1 MAWTQYYAAAS
12 LDGFI
17 ARPDGDIS
25 WLTGFGGDSSM
36 DPNDVTDRT
45 FDEFMAGVGA
55 VVMGSK
61 TYEYVLEHSSAWPYD
76 MPGWVLT
83 SRDLPMAQGADLRM
97 VNGDAAEV
105 HGEAVE
111 AAGEKNVWMVGGGN
125 VASQW
130 VEHGL
135 IDELIVT
142 LVPVILG
149 EGLPLFASGIL
160 GEFRTKTVRPF
171 ASGMVELAYDFP
183 R

>member
-1 MAWTQYYAAAS
+1 MPPHWEQAGPRSRPCILAGSAGGVSVIASAAA
-12 LDGFI
+12 
-17 ARPDGDIS
+17 
-25 WLTGFGGDSSM
+25 T
-36 DPNDVTDRT
+36 
-45 FDEFMAGVGA
+45 
-55 VVMGSK
+55 
-61 TYEYVLEHSSAWPYD
+61 VL
-76 MPGWVLT
+76 PGWVLT

-135 IDELIVT
+135 IDELVVT

-160 GEFRTKTVRPF
+160 GEFRTKSVRPF

>member
-1 MAWTQYYAAAS
+1 MPSVQYYAAAS
-12 LDGFI
+12 LDGYI
-17 ARPDGDIS
+17 ARLDGDIS
-25 WLTGFGGDSSM
+25 WLTSFGGDSTL
-36 DPNDVTDRT
+36 DPNDVTERT
-45 FDEFMAGVGA
+45 FDAFMAEVGA

-76 MPGWVLT
+76 MPGWVMT
-83 SRDLPMAQGADLRM
+83 SRDLPKAQGADLRL
-97 VNGDAAEV
+97 VSGDATKV
-105 HGEAVE
+105 HSEAVE
-111 AAGEKNVWMVGGGN
+111 AAGAKNVWMVGGGN

-149 EGLPLFASGIL
+149 EGLPLFESGIP
-160 GEFRTKTVRPF
+160 GEFRTKAVRPF
-171 ASGMVELAYDFP
+171 KSGMVELAYDFP

>member
-1 MAWTQYYAAAS
+1 MSRTQYYAACS
-12 LDGFI
+12 LDGYI

-25 WLTGFGGDSSM
+25 WLTGFGGDSSL

-45 FDEFMAGVGA
+45 FDEFLAEVGA

-61 TYEYVLEHSSAWPYD
+61 TYEYVLEHANAWPYD

-83 SRDLPMAQGADLRM
+83 TRDLPKADGADLQF
-97 VNGDAAEV
+97 VSGDAV
-105 HGEAVE
+105 QIHTDAVE
-111 AAGEKNVWMVGGGN
+111 AAGQRNVWVVGGGN

-130 VEHGL
+130 VAHGL

-149 EGLPLFASGIL
+149 EGLPLFASGVP
-160 GEFRTKTVRPF
+160 GEFKAKAVRPF
-171 ASGMVELAYDFP
+171 ASGMVELSYDFP